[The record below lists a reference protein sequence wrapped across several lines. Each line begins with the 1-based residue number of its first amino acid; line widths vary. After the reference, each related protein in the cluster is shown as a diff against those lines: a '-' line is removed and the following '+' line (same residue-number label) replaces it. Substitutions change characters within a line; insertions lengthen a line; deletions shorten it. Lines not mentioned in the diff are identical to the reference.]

1 MAKNG
6 DLSSMAKNS
15 GERMRSKA
23 MSMMEPGWADM
34 PSKTNAL
41 KRTQPAPAQQAN
53 AAQKNRQNGSPSAQ
67 PTPYKKGGKVHD
79 DAAEDKKLFGK
90 LYAAAEKKEPKGMK
104 KGGKWI
110 AGAVK
115 KPGALHRELGVP
127 MGEKIPKGKIDKAAN
142 SSNPMLAK
150 RANFA
155 KTVSK
160 FANGGAVP
168 RGKVAKYAMGGQT
181 PAPPP
186 RRTNDSDLD
195 RPFTGGAP
203 MQETNSPDPAANA
216 RAAAMNAAQ
225 QSRGRPT
232 AVAPPPKMGGSVPPP
247 IARPTP
253 GGITPQRPAPVDY
266 RGATPVRTV
275 APMPP
280 TASTQPPAGSGA
292 VPSGSPMQLAS
303 QMQAVQAAGGLPAA
317 GPTTMPRPYAMGG
330 AAKIRKDV
338 MTPAGKP
345 IAQPKRGSPAWK

>member
-1 MAKNG
+1 MAKDSG
-6 DLSSMAKNS
+6 DLASQAKNT
-15 GERMRSKA
+15 GDRMRSKA
-23 MSMMEPGWADM
+23 AALMEPGFMGMAAATM
-34 PSKTNAL
+34 AK

-168 RGKVAKYAMGGQT
+168 RGKVAKFAAGGTSVKTVAPVGGVAPTGRPMPTGPVIETRRPPAYLT
-181 PAPPP
+181 PPTGRPVAPSTAPQ
-186 RRTNDSDLD
+186 RTG
-195 RPFTGGAP
+195 FAP
-203 MQETNSPDPAANA
+203 GQGPMAETNSPDPAANA
-216 RAAAMNAAQ
+216 RAAALNAQ
-225 QSRGRPT
+225 RSNPPVPVGRSMP
-232 AVAPPPKMGGSVPPP
+232 
-247 IARPTP
+247 
-253 GGITPQRPAPVDY
+253 PAP
-266 RGATPVRTV
+266 V
-275 APMPP
+275 APMPAARAPTTP
-280 TASTQPPAGSGA
+280 TADPRGVASGIQGA
-292 VPSGSPMQLAS
+292 AAASGIP
-303 QMQAVQAAGGLPAA
+303 AAGGVA
-317 GPTTMPRPYAMGG
+317 GVPPRPYAMGG

-345 IAQPKRGSPAWK
+345 IAQPKRGNPAWK